1 MGRPLNK
8 KFFGDGANLIACT
21 ARIGGGN
28 ELCFITSQRSN
39 TQYAVDSEAGPSTRS
54 GFARL
59 VEGAPAGEE
68 EMQVTVTPEN
78 AQTPFEATFTF
89 DTAGAAVTAIDI
101 VDGGYGY
108 WAGGTFNIT
117 TASGQAGNDA
127 AEITYTVSNGIIVT
141 AVVTVPGATY
151 NNQSGA
157 SVNTADI
164 PDEAANPPVQSARI
178 INARQVKTFEGNTYD
193 WPITSPLGTP
203 AVGGLTQADLQTQ

>member
-8 KFFGDGANLIACT
+8 RFFGDAAGRIACT

-59 VEGAPAGEE
+59 VQGAPAAEE
-68 EMQVTVTPEN
+68 EMQVTVQAEN

-89 DTAGAAVTAIDI
+89 DSNGSVDAVQI

-108 WAGGTFNIT
+108 WVGGAFNIT
-117 TASGQAGNDA
+117 TASGEAGNDA
-127 AEITYTVSNGIIVT
+127 AEITYTVANGIIVT
-141 AVVTVPGATY
+141 AVVSVPGATY
-151 NNQSGA
+151 NSQSGA

-164 PDEAANPPVQSARI
+164 PDEAANPPLENAKI
-178 INARQVKTFEGNTYD
+178 INARQVKTFEGNTFD
-193 WPITSPLGTP
+193 WPITAPLGTP
-203 AVGGLTQADLQTQ
+203 VLNGLTQADLQTQ

>member
-8 KFFGDGANLIACT
+8 KFFGDAAGRIACT

-78 AQTPFEATFTF
+78 AQTPFQATVTFTV
-89 DTAGAAVTAIDI
+89 DTGAIDAI
-101 VDGGYGY
+101 TSFDGGYGY
-108 WAGGTFNIT
+108 WADGTGVVVAGGGGDGTV
-117 TASGQAGNDA
+117 D
-127 AEITYTVSNGIIVT
+127 YTVSNGSIVT
-141 AVVTVPGATY
+141 MVINAGG
-151 NNQSGA
+151 SGY
-157 SVNTADI
+157 SNGTQDIADS
-164 PDEAANPPVQSARI
+164 PAANPPVQSARI

-193 WPITSPLGTP
+193 WPITAPLGSEGT
-203 AVGGLTQADLQTQ
+203 GRLTQADLQTQ